1 MKVNNKIF
9 ELIKVNSSNEDYLIG
24 NMLLELFPIDFL
36 RENNS
41 RNDAITIC
49 YEKNQENLIAITNA
63 IQEVIRLI
71 VDGKILFK
79 SKSDKKQIGSFSML
93 GLGYNNFVETT
104 EYTQT
109 YENVWDII
117 ASHYSVPE

>member
-1 MKVNNKIF
+1 METREKLF

-24 NMLLELFPIDFL
+24 NVLLELFPIDFL
-36 RENNS
+36 RENNL

-49 YEKNQENLIAITNA
+49 YEKTSENLIAIINA

-71 VDGKILFK
+71 VDNKIIFK
-79 SKSDKKQIGSFSML
+79 SQSDKKQIGCFPMP
-93 GLGYNNFVETT
+93 GLSYNNFVETT
-104 EYTQT
+104 EYVQT
-109 YENVWDII
+109 CENVWDII